1 MRPLAIITFFLA
13 ALAIA
18 APAEDATEEVADESR
33 CIQQRYQQ
41 CLYVRRLASTI
52 GPENLSLTL

>member
-33 CIQQRYQQ
+33 CRQQRYQQ
-41 CLYVRRLASTI
+41 CLYV
-52 GPENLSLTL
+52 